1 MKDKEKLGGCMMSCG
16 CAGSRLEDGKAI
28 VDLVKSKGKD
38 HLPSATAHEITCE
51 CGETFTFTK
60 VVMNCPHCGMTY
72 GVTPCSSHDI
82 TKIKPAGIRYA

>member
-1 MKDKEKLGGCMMSCG
+1 MGCG

-38 HLPSATAHEITCE
+38 NLPPAIAHQINCE
-51 CGETFTFTK
+51 CGKEFTFTK

-72 GVTPCSSHDI
+72 GVTPCSSSDI
-82 TKIKPAGIRYA
+82 NNIKPAGIHYA